1 MQGVDAV
8 KYISE
13 TIGCEK
19 KSMQYVEFS
28 VKGSR
33 EIEWLPAVKG
43 EMLESERCLSTCVI
57 LVRIRQMSGQKSA
70 DDKSD
75 WVRAGMGEVPDNIAG
90 QWQN

>member
-1 MQGVDAV
+1 MAVKIQGIDVV

-13 TIGCEK
+13 TIGGEQ

-33 EIEWLPAVKG
+33 EMGLLSAVKG

-57 LVRIRQMSGQKSA
+57 LVRI
-70 DDKSD
+70 
-75 WVRAGMGEVPDNIAG
+75 
-90 QWQN
+90 